1 MYGLEKNTKPA
12 FEMDLEK
19 DLKKNPH
26 KAKEL
31 VHSVET
37 KIQEVKSALRS
48 GSKGPEL
55 DALGTL
61 LNGYTALLKILNRLT
76 TKK

>member
-19 DLKKNPH
+19 DLKKNPQ

-31 VHSVET
+31 VHSIET
-37 KIQEVKSALRS
+37 KIQELKSSLRS
-48 GSKGPEL
+48 GNKSPEL
-55 DALGTL
+55 DQLGAL
-61 LNGYTALLKILNRLT
+61 LNGYTALLKVLNRVT